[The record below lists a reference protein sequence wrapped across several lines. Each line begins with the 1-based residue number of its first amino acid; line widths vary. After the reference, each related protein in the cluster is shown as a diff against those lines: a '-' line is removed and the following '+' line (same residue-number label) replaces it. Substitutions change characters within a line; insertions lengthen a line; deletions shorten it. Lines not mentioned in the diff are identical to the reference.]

1 MERVYFLHSGTF
13 VFYMERGAGNSI
25 QTVIKS
31 ASGNFCDICR
41 FPTIWAVIE
50 MKKLI
55 NLGLLLCL
63 VASPLAAEE
72 GAVGPAV
79 APEPPELPPQVESG
93 EALEPEVTII
103 KSEEKTVEEYRVDG
117 KLVMVKITPVA
128 GPAYYLLDSDGDGTL
143 DTQEDDPR
151 SASVQQW
158 EIFSWD

>member
-1 MERVYFLHSGTF
+1 
-13 VFYMERGAGNSI
+13 
-25 QTVIKS
+25 
-31 ASGNFCDICR
+31 
-41 FPTIWAVIE
+41 

-63 VASPLAAEE
+63 VGSPLAAEE
-72 GAVGPAV
+72 GTVGPAI

-93 EALEPEVTII
+93 EVLEPEVTII

-117 KLVMVKITPVA
+117 KLVMVKITPAA